1 MAALLVNIDVPDLE
15 RGVAFYGAALGLAV
29 ARRLGDGVVELAGAG
44 VPVYLLARPAG
55 SAPAPGAALR
65 DYGRHWTPVH
75 LDLAVEDLEAAV
87 ARAVA
92 AGARPEGPV
101 QESPARPERHRSAG
115 DVSSGPARSSCGV
128 RNPAGKIERRG
139 GGSMGDHE
147 IPDTLRDELRAA
159 WQRYV
164 DLLAP
169 LRPDLHRY
177 CRRLTGSLWDA
188 EDLAQDTLLR
198 AFATLGSV
206 HHRIEN
212 PRAYLLRVA
221 SNTWIDTVRRRG
233 GEVAALAAGL
243 PAPAGPEAAP
253 GAVRDAGATLIQRLA
268 PQERAA
274 IVLKDVFE
282 LTLEEIAAVLG
293 TTAGAVKS
301 ALHRGRTRLREP
313 EAPAAR
319 PAPSLALV
327 ERFIAA
333 WRASD
338 LPGLLALVV
347 EDAAVENV
355 GCGVELGREAGG
367 QGFLYKA
374 VHGHPEWP
382 AALQPEA
389 VRVDAGVVEG
399 VPLVLCFATRQGREA
414 LEQVLRFDELDGQVA
429 RLRAYA
435 FCPETMREVGSALGL
450 PVRTGLY
457 RFPTPAPGKYWE
469 SPPAPGGGAPP
480 GASSRAS

>member
-1 MAALLVNIDVPDLE
+1 
-15 RGVAFYGAALGLAV
+15 
-29 ARRLGDGVVELAGAG
+29 
-44 VPVYLLARPAG
+44 
-55 SAPAPGAALR
+55 
-65 DYGRHWTPVH
+65 
-75 LDLAVEDLEAAV
+75 
-87 ARAVA
+87 
-92 AGARPEGPV
+92 
-101 QESPARPERHRSAG
+101 
-115 DVSSGPARSSCGV
+115 
-128 RNPAGKIERRG
+128 
-139 GGSMGDHE
+139 MGEHE
-147 IPDTLRDELRAA
+147 IPDSLRDELRAA

-198 AFATLGSV
+198 AFATLGNV

-221 SNTWIDTVRRRG
+221 SNTWIDTLRRRG
-233 GEVAALAAGL
+233 SEAAALAATL
-243 PAPAGPEAAP
+243 PVAAAPDAAP
-253 GAVRDAGATLIQRLA
+253 GAVRDAGAALIQRLA

-282 LTLEEIAAVLG
+282 LSLAEIAAVLG

-313 EAPAAR
+313 EPGAAAAR

-338 LPGLLALVV
+338 LPALLALVV

-382 AALQPEA
+382 AAFQPEA
-389 VRVDAGVVEG
+389 VRLDAGVVEG

-414 LEQVLRFDELDGQVA
+414 LEQVLRFDEQDGQIA
-429 RLRAYA
+429 RLRGYA
-435 FCPETMREVGSALGL
+435 FCPETMREVGGALAL

-457 RFPTPAPGKYWE
+457 RFPTPAPGEYWGG
-469 SPPAPGGGAPP
+469 SPPPGD
-480 GASSRAS
+480 SSRAS

>member
-1 MAALLVNIDVPDLE
+1 
-15 RGVAFYGAALGLAV
+15 
-29 ARRLGDGVVELAGAG
+29 
-44 VPVYLLARPAG
+44 
-55 SAPAPGAALR
+55 
-65 DYGRHWTPVH
+65 
-75 LDLAVEDLEAAV
+75 
-87 ARAVA
+87 
-92 AGARPEGPV
+92 
-101 QESPARPERHRSAG
+101 
-115 DVSSGPARSSCGV
+115 
-128 RNPAGKIERRG
+128 
-139 GGSMGDHE
+139 MGDHE
-147 IPDTLRDELRAA
+147 IPDTDPLRDELRSA

-198 AFATLGSV
+198 AFAILGNV
-206 HHRIEN
+206 HHRVAN

-221 SNTWIDTVRRRG
+221 SHTWIDTIRRRSS
-233 GEVAALAAGL
+233 EAAALAAGL
-243 PAPAGPEAAP
+243 PGAAGPEAAR
-253 GAVRDAGATLIQRLA
+253 GEVRDAGAMLMQRLA

-274 IVLKDVFE
+274 IVLKDVFD
-282 LTLEEIAAVLG
+282 LSLEEIAAVLA
-293 TTAGAVKS
+293 TTTGAVKS
-301 ALHRGRTRLREP
+301 ALHRGRARLREP
-313 EAPAAR
+313 EAGPAAAR

-327 ERFIAA
+327 DRFVAA

-338 LPGLLALVV
+338 LPALLALVV
-347 EDAAVENV
+347 EDATVENV

-382 AALQPEA
+382 AAFQPEA
-389 VRVDAGVVEG
+389 VRLDRGVVEG

-414 LEQVLRFDELDGQVA
+414 LEQALRFDEADGRIA
-429 RLRAYA
+429 RLRGYA

-457 RFPTPAPGKYWE
+457 RFPTPAPGAYWE
-469 SPPAPGGGAPP
+469 SAAPAPEGGTPA